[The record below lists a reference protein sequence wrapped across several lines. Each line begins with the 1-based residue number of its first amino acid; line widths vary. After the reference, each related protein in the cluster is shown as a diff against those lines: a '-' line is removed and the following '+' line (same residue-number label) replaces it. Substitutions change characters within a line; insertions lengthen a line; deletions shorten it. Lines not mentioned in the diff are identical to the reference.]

1 MVAVEL
7 PLHIRFLEVGL
18 LLSSGNWA
26 LCPPNMELPMCALNV
41 CSLHQHFLFLNGSV
55 DVQSALRGT
64 YNPLMVAAS
73 VLIASL
79 AAYASLG
86 LADRVRAADTSVAKR
101 VWLIGGSVTMGIG
114 VWAMHFLGMLAFQLP
129 LNVTYDVL
137 MTLWSMT
144 PAMLASGVMLH
155 VISQQRIEFRR
166 LLLSGTFMG
175 AGIGMMHY
183 TGMAAMRLE
192 AEMRYDPLVFA
203 VSIVVAVVLASVA
216 LYTKFWI
223 SRDGAQAQSYWM
235 KLGAALV
242 MGSAVAGMHY
252 TGMSATYFFPGV
264 GAPIIPSGIDSTW
277 LAMLVSLAAG
287 LIVGLTMVASIVDS
301 RLEAA
306 ANSARL
312 SHARLLEAIESIS
325 EGFALY
331 DTHDRLVLC
340 NRQYREV
347 FHADAADLVGKRFEE
362 IMRGLVDRGLVPGA
376 KGDAE
381 GWLRQRVVQ
390 HRVPSGSHIHQ
401 HQDGRWRQINERQIK
416 DVGIVAVYTD
426 ITELKQAEMEM
437 ACAIQDAQQAR
448 MAAEAANRAK
458 SAFLATMS
466 HEIRTPMNGV
476 MGMTNLLL
484 DTPLT
489 PEQQEYAETVLRSAE
504 SLLVII
510 NDILDFSKIE
520 ADKVELEQIDF
531 RLCAIVEDLLELLA
545 EQAHSKGL
553 ELTYL
558 IQEEI
563 PAWVA
568 GDPVRLRQILTNLL
582 GNAVKFTDCGEVA
595 VYITLASETAQ
606 DICIRFAVVDTGIGI
621 PSEIQDRLFQA
632 FTQGDGSTTRKYGGT
647 GLGLAICKRLV
658 EMMGGSIGVESI
670 PGKGC
675 TFWFTARLAKRPDLP
690 PMVCDGLADLHGLRV
705 ICVEPNATHRAFLE
719 ARLTAWGMQVDCIE
733 EETQALDRLRLAFQE
748 GRPYA
753 LVMIDFQ
760 LQGMEGMA
768 LAQAIK
774 SDAQLSTARLILLA
788 PFGYRGD
795 DGAAQPT
802 GFDAYL
808 VKPLRQSQLY
818 DCIATITGKQAIS
831 SNVLET
837 RHRLAE
843 MQAQAETRILLV
855 EDNVVNQRVAE
866 RILERFGCRVDVVE
880 NGLQALEALEHTGYD
895 CILMDCQMPEMDGY
909 EATAAIRLR
918 EARTD
923 HHVPIIAMTANAM
936 QGDRERC
943 LASGMDD
950 YISKPMQP
958 KTLIALLQKYL
969 PSHAI

>member
-1 MVAVEL
+1 
-7 PLHIRFLEVGL
+7 
-18 LLSSGNWA
+18 
-26 LCPPNMELPMCALNV
+26 
-41 CSLHQHFLFLNGSV
+41 
-55 DVQSALRGT
+55 
-64 YNPLMVAAS
+64 MVAAS

-101 VWLIGGSVTMGIG
+101 AWLIGGSVTMGIG

-137 MTLWSMT
+137 VTLLSMT

-155 VISQQRIEFRR
+155 VISQPCIGFCR
-166 LLLSGTFMG
+166 LLVSGTFMG

-192 AEMRYDPLVFA
+192 AAMRYDPLLFA

-223 SRDGAQAQSYWM
+223 SREGGQAQSYWI

-264 GAPIIPSGIDSTW
+264 GAPISPSGIDSTW

-287 LIVGLTMVASIVDS
+287 LIVGLAIVASIVDS

-347 FHADAADLVGKRFEE
+347 FHADASDLVGKRFEE
-362 IMRGLVDRGLVPGA
+362 IMRALVDRGLVPGA
-376 KGDAE
+376 KGSAE
-381 GWLRQRVVQ
+381 EWLRQRVAQ
-390 HRVPSGSHIHQ
+390 HRVPPGPHIHQ

-437 ACAIQDAQQAR
+437 ARAIQDAQQAR
-448 MAAEAANRAK
+448 VAAEAANRTK

-476 MGMTNLLL
+476 LGMTSLLL

-489 PEQQEYAETVLRSAE
+489 PEQREYADTVLRSAE

-531 RLCAIVEDLLELLA
+531 QLGVMVDDVLELLA

-558 IQEEI
+558 IQEEL

-568 GDPVRLRQILTNLL
+568 GDPGRLRQILTNLL

-595 VYITLASETAQ
+595 LYITLASETAQ
-606 DICIRFAVVDTGIGI
+606 DVFIRFAVVDTGIGI
-621 PSEIQDRLFQA
+621 PPDIQDRLFQA

-658 EMMGGSIGVESI
+658 EMMGGTIEVESI
-670 PGKGC
+670 PGKGS
-675 TFWFTARLAKRPDLP
+675 TFWFTARLAKRPELP
-690 PMVCDGLADLHGLRV
+690 PMAYDGLADLHGLRV
-705 ICVEPNATHRAFLE
+705 ICVEPNATNRALLE
-719 ARLTAWGMQVDCIE
+719 AKLTAWGMQVDCIE
-733 EETQALDRLRLAFQE
+733 DETQALDRLRLAFQE
-748 GRPYA
+748 ERPYA
-753 LVMIDFQ
+753 LAMIDFQ

-768 LAQAIK
+768 LAHAIK
-774 SDAQLSTARLILLA
+774 SDAMLSTVRLIRLV

-795 DGAAQPT
+795 NGAAQQA

-818 DCIATITGKQAIS
+818 DCIATVMGKEAIS
-831 SNVLET
+831 SNVLAT
-837 RHRLAE
+837 RHRLAD
-843 MQAQAETRILLV
+843 MQAQIGARILLV
-855 EDNVVNQRVAE
+855 EDNVVNQRFAE
-866 RILERFGCRVDVVE
+866 HILERFGCRVDVVE
-880 NGLQALEALEHTGYD
+880 NGLQALEALEHTSYD

-923 HHVPIIAMTANAM
+923 HHVPIIALTANAM

-943 LASGMDD
+943 LAAGMDD

-958 KTLIALLQKYL
+958 NTLAALLQKYL